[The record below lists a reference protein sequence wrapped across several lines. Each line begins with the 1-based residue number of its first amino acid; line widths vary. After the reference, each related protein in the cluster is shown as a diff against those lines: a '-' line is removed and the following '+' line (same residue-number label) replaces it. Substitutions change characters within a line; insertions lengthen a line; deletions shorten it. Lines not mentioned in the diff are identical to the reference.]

1 MPRVVDTT
9 LDISPPEILR
19 MDLDEYVDM
28 CAHDDWS
35 VGCLLATVLLR
46 NPVFLP
52 LPHLPAALQK
62 ELIMQS
68 QATWVRTLS
77 FLALL
82 QLTLNVSSASDLADM
97 YHQSLEH
104 GKLVTHRLLLP
115 CAANLSAA
123 CMTLM
128 LQRVHTHHT
137 VAVGLMC
144 IVHQLKGASS

>member
-9 LDISPPEILR
+9 FDISPREILC

-35 VGCLLATVLLR
+35 VGYLLASVLLR

-52 LPHLPAALQK
+52 LSQLPAALQK
-62 ELIMQS
+62 ELIMDS

-82 QLTLNVSSASDLADM
+82 QLTMNVSSASDLAECITNDWSM
-97 YHQSLEH
+97 GSWSLM
-104 GKLVTHRLLLP
+104 GFGCLVLQT
-115 CAANLSAA
+115 LSIA
-123 CMTLM
+123 CMM
-128 LQRVHTHHT
+128 LTESSFNVFTHIT
-137 VAVGLMC
+137 
-144 IVHQLKGASS
+144 

>member
-1 MPRVVDTT
+1 
-9 LDISPPEILR
+9 
-19 MDLDEYVDM
+19 
-28 CAHDDWS
+28 
-35 VGCLLATVLLR
+35 
-46 NPVFLP
+46 
-52 LPHLPAALQK
+52 
-62 ELIMQS
+62 MQS